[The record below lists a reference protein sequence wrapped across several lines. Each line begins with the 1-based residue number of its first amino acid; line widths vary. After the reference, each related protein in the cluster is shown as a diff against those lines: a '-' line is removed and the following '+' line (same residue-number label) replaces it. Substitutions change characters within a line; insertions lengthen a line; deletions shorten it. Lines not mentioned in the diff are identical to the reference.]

1 MSKTSS
7 VPDHCRQYA
16 LSDPLDSD
24 YQSRCD
30 DHTHQ
35 DICDRCE
42 ELKTVLQEIEEAIS
56 KMPTHNV
63 PEDTTQELLFV
74 FDQAKN
80 NILAWKAHLLRS
92 VNQDEARLDVLD
104 ALDESSVL
112 LVQDW
117 AMKFLPR
124 KYRESQSD
132 WFCKRGLSWHITVAT
147 RRQSQDQGFEMM
159 TFAHVFKSCSQ
170 DSLTVQAIMSD
181 VLGKLKEMMPTLRFV
196 YYRQDNAGCY
206 RSGNTILG
214 AVKAGEARGIIVRR
228 LDFSDPKAA
237 KGPAIEKQQQSRP
250 ISMFT

>member
-30 DHTHQ
+30 DPTHQ
-35 DICDRCE
+35 DICDRCK
-42 ELKTVLQEIEEAIS
+42 ELKTVLQEIEKAIS

-132 WFCKRGLSWHITVAT
+132 WFGKRGLSWHITVAT
-147 RRQSQDQGFEMM
+147 RRQSQD
-159 TFAHVFKSCSQ
+159 
-170 DSLTVQAIMSD
+170 
-181 VLGKLKEMMPTLRFV
+181 
-196 YYRQDNAGCY
+196 
-206 RSGNTILG
+206 
-214 AVKAGEARGIIVRR
+214 
-228 LDFSDPKAA
+228 
-237 KGPAIEKQQQSRP
+237 
-250 ISMFT
+250 